1 METLKN
7 ESPSYSTV
15 KKLAAEFKSGRENI
29 NSCLT
34 KDAATAENVM
44 VVHTLIM
51 CDRRRDK
58 QSIASKIGIRLWAI
72 QSILTD
78 ILGRLPQSND
88 VIYTCDD
95 VAFRFC
101 LPTRK
106 LKDPGTKTKIS
117 RKAPSQ

>member
-1 METLKN
+1 METLEK

-15 KKLAAEFKSGRENI
+15 KKLAAEFKSGRENFHF
-29 NSCLT
+29 CHP
-34 KDAATAENVM
+34 KDAVTAENVM

-58 QSIASKIGIRLWAI
+58 RSIASEIGIRFGAI
-72 QSILTD
+72 QSIQND
-78 ILGRLPQSND
+78 ILGRFPQSND

-95 VAFRFC
+95 VACRFC

-106 LKDPGTKTKIS
+106 LGDRGTKTKNS
-117 RKAPSQ
+117 RKALSQ